1 VPAPSIALRL
11 AFGELAEMLL
21 LGQRVV
27 PARALAQGFTFRYP
41 QIERA
46 LENLFGRE

>member
-1 VPAPSIALRL
+1 VPPLALRF

-27 PARALAQGFTFRYP
+27 PARALAEGFTFRFP
-41 QIERA
+41 QIDTA
-46 LENLFGRE
+46 LADLLGRTS

>member
-1 VPAPSIALRL
+1 MALRL

-27 PARALAQGFTFRYP
+27 PARALAGGFTFRFL
-41 QIERA
+41 QIDTA
-46 LENLFGRE
+46 LADVLGRTR